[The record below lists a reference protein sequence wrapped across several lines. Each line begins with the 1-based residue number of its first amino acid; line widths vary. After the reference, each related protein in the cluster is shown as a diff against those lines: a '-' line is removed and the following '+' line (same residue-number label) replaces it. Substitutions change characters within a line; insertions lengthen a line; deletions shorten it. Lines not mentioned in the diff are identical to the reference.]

1 MPANPACASATRHD
15 SYAGAKLSHSPTR
28 SVYIANGAKICPPQM
43 GTVPRGNLP
52 SPPIREMV
60 GLAHHSQSGLHWGLS
75 GGGRSCSGR
84 ENKTLYLKHKI
95 SRCFSNQG
103 KEKAECL
110 VGWGRA
116 VVEWIP
122 EPKGSSV
129 WTPSSLQLGVRGA
142 PCGCFCSLQLSNILI

>member
-1 MPANPACASATRHD
+1 
-15 SYAGAKLSHSPTR
+15 
-28 SVYIANGAKICPPQM
+28 M

-60 GLAHHSQSGLHWGLS
+60 GLAQHSQSGLHWGAEWWGEELL
-75 GGGRSCSGR
+75 GER
-84 ENKTLYLKHKI
+84 EQNPLLKHKI

-129 WTPSSLQLGVRGA
+129 WTPSSLQLGVCGA